1 MTAHKNSPP
10 DGNQNDTRK
19 EPALKTF
26 WRYPYA
32 SLMKERKPPGWE
44 VKVEEVLSL
53 APRSADQ
60 LLLYRDSTERRDHEA
75 KVMRGLWPLLTD
87 VAILEFKGPTRGLRQ
102 RDLMKLLSYGTEY
115 LSLGECPIQK
125 PSELSL
131 VLVVP
136 KETPTLRRE
145 YERCEVEPEQ
155 LEGGYVRLDGCRYT
169 LVVALLDKV
178 ADADRDDFLRLFTDD
193 RGKVKDSK
201 SLQWIQAWIRKAS
214 TMEELKDTE
223 EYRDVVKGL
232 LETVGV
238 EGLLNLVDPNE
249 ILSHY
254 DPEQRLA
261 GLDPDELLRHVTP
274 EQRLTGLDPEQRLAG
289 LDPEQLRLLR
299 AALDKKLNGS

>member
-1 MTAHKNSPP
+1 MIVYGTQTVTAHKGNPP

-26 WRYPYA
+26 WHYPYA

-44 VKVEEVLSL
+44 VKVEQVLSL

-87 VAILEFKGPTRGLRQ
+87 VAILEFKGPTRGLRK
-102 RDLMKLLSYGTEY
+102 RDLAKLISYGGEY
-115 LSLGECPIQK
+115 LSQDDCAVEK

-145 YERCEVEPEQ
+145 YERCEVEPEP
-155 LEGGYVRLDGCRYT
+155 LDGGYVRLAGWRYT
-169 LVVALLDKV
+169 LVVAFLDKV

-193 RGKVKDSK
+193 RGKVKDPK
-201 SLQWIQAWIRKAS
+201 AIQWIQAWIRKAR
-214 TMEELKDTE
+214 TMEELKHSE
-223 EYRDVVKGL
+223 EFEDIVKGL
-232 LETVGV
+232 IESVGV
-238 EGLLNLVDPNE
+238 EELLNLM
-249 ILSHY
+249 

-261 GLDPDELLRHVTP
+261 GLDPDEVLRHY
-274 EQRLTGLDPEQRLAG
+274 DPDQVLGHYNLEQRLAG

>member
-1 MTAHKNSPP
+1 MTAHKGNPP

-26 WRYPYA
+26 WHYPYA

-44 VKVEEVLSL
+44 VKVEQVLSL

-102 RDLMKLLSYGTEY
+102 RELMKLLSYGTEY
-115 LSLGECPIQK
+115 LSLDECPIEK

-145 YERCEVEPEQ
+145 YERCEVEPEP
-155 LEGGYVRLDGCRYT
+155 LEGGYMRLAGSQYT
-169 LVVALLDKV
+169 MIVALLDKV
-178 ADADRDDFLRLFTDD
+178 ADAERDDFIRLLTND
-193 RGKVKDSK
+193 RAKVKDK
-201 SLQWIQAWIRKAS
+201 QALQWLQAWVRKAR
-214 TMEELKDTE
+214 TMEELKHTE
-223 EYRDVVKGL
+223 DFDDVVKGL
-232 LETVGV
+232 IDSVGM
-238 EGLLNLVDPNE
+238 EKLLSLIE
-249 ILSHY
+249 
-254 DPEQRLA
+254 PEQRLA
-261 GLDPDELLRHVTP
+261 GLDS
-274 EQRLTGLDPEQRLAG
+274 EQRLAGLAPEQRLAG
-289 LDPEQLRLLR
+289 LDQEQLRLLR